1 MGGGGCEGSGD
12 RRAAVIL
19 RDLGDGRRLTLF
31 QTFIPMQ
38 AVDRREAGSDLKSH
52 FQLIVMADFRWFP
65 AGSPPRPSLHG
76 YRIPGWSNKCWIFK
90 WECLIR
96 QLNNLGALWLTE
108 RQINAHLQ
116 AAACP
121 KTARQTLTVTA
132 TTKPFLQHGTDN
144 PGFLAGSGW
153 WC

>member
-1 MGGGGCEGSGD
+1 MSRERCDAVRPGRDGTGSGSS
-12 RRAAVIL
+12 
-19 RDLGDGRRLTLF
+19 F
-31 QTFIPMQ
+31 
-38 AVDRREAGSDLKSH
+38 S
-52 FQLIVMADFRWFP
+52 
-65 AGSPPRPSLHG
+65 RPSSQRTLLAKPTCNLEVAFHCASSALVSDVAG
-76 YRIPGWSNKCWIFK
+76 LSSSSLSWAAQTSVGSLMGMFDSAV
-90 WECLIR
+90 L
-96 QLNNLGALWLTE
+96 LNNLGALCLTE

-144 PGFLAGSGW
+144 LRILAGSGW